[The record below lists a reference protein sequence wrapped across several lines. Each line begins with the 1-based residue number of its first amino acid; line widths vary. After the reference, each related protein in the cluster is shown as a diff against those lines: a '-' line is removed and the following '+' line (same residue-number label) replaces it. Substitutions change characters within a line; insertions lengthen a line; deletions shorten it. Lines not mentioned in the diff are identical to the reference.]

1 MSISV
6 HKRREVFSSSL
17 STFTECE
24 TKQHS
29 SSWMVSNFSVLNI
42 YLSNKTSIISIDHWS
57 STQYKY
63 ERYNILI
70 TSLFLEEQCLKRA
83 PSMLQQLVWN
93 RKKKK
98 RANSNILGERKKI
111 EVIFLYGMLI
121 TSSIFMI
128 GFWDGDFGWRA
139 SLVYWLFNHF
149 FKQVSLVYYSPEE

>member
-1 MSISV
+1 MLLKLNFPQILQCVSISV
-6 HKRREVFSSSL
+6 HKGREVFSFNV

-29 SSWMVSNFSVLNI
+29 SSWMASNFSVLNI
-42 YLSNKTSIISIDHWS
+42 YLSNKTFIRSIDHWS

-93 RKKKK
+93 RKKK
-98 RANSNILGERKKI
+98 RANSNILGERKKNLSN
-111 EVIFLYGMLI
+111 IFVWDAHYFLHFHDWFLRWR
-121 TSSIFMI
+121 
-128 GFWDGDFGWRA
+128 FWLE
-139 SLVYWLFNHF
+139 SQPCILV
-149 FKQVSLVYYSPEE
+149 V